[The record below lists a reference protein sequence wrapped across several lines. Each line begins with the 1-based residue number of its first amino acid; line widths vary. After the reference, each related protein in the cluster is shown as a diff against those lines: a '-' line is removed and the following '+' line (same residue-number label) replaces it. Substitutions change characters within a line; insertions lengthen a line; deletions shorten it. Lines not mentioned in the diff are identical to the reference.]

1 MKLALKIRGKQQ
13 RIEVEA
19 RPFSISP
26 KEGLLSVTTPMHDD
40 WLQTVDFD
48 LRNADVVLE
57 ASAEWMLVFP
67 DAVTLSRFQEWLSVA
82 NAKADRGYR
91 SMYP

>member
-1 MKLALKIRGKQQ
+1 MKLSLKIRGKQQ

-19 RPFSISP
+19 KPFTIRV

-48 LRNADVVLE
+48 LRNANVVIE
-57 ASAEWMLVFP
+57 ASADWTLVFP
-67 DAVTLSRFQEWLSVA
+67 DATTFARFQEWLTAA
-82 NAKADRGYR
+82 NAKAEHGYK